1 MGCKNKSAWAKGGAK
16 GYSTIAFSL
25 VAVLKV
31 FTRPAE
37 QLTGLRCWFRERF
50 LWRFVRKSLNIAHN
64 PHQFTGLH
72 RLGERLLDS
81 MCVYFESHVQPV

>member
-16 GYSTIAFSL
+16 GYSTIVFSL

-37 QLTGLRCWFRERF
+37 QLTGLRC
-50 LWRFVRKSLNIAHN
+50 
-64 PHQFTGLH
+64 
-72 RLGERLLDS
+72 
-81 MCVYFESHVQPV
+81 